1 MKKTILF
8 GMAAASVM
16 MLAASCSSSD
26 VEETATGQAQVSF
39 KISADTKANIRATR
53 AISDGTG
60 TDKLMYRVF
69 DKDGNV
75 IATQAL
81 TTETAT
87 DLLTGHTVTLAL
99 AKGQTYKVAFWAQN
113 SNCTAY
119 TVDQNMNVTVNYAGA
134 NNDET
139 RDAFFK
145 TVDITVTGNTAGSVT
160 LTRPFAQVN
169 VGDTDADKAAAAEAG
184 TVITESSVTIK
195 NAATS
200 LNVVTGKVSGSADV
214 TYTSAAIPTEKLSV
228 DIDGDGT
235 KEDYNYL
242 SMCYVL
248 PNDETTGA
256 AATVAE
262 AAFTFKPATGDDI
275 VLKDGLQNIPLQ
287 RNYRTNIVGNLL
299 AGNATFTVKVD
310 PAYEGDY
317 NPTLGPVYTV
327 TTSDEL
333 ATAAKNENAIITLSG
348 SDAFTLPTSI
358 ADGVTIKG
366 ETQSAVLEANTAVAY
381 HGMNVKFE
389 NLTYKNSTGNY
400 VGIQHSNSV
409 AYSNCIIEG
418 KPTMYATTATF
429 DNCTFKASTYE
440 YCIWTYGSQDIT
452 FNKCTFDTMGKA
464 VKVYI
469 ENNSALN
476 QVATFNGCTFKAT
489 NIPDGKGKAAIEIDG
504 TLNTTGSYAVYIN
517 NCTESGMVAGETS
530 GEKMW
535 NCDKG
540 SNTTTVYVDGTK
552 VYENGNKVTTE

>member
-8 GMAAASVM
+8 GMAAASLM

-26 VEETATGQAQVSF
+26 VEETATDQALVSF

-60 TDKLMYRVF
+60 TNQLTYRVF
-69 DKDGNV
+69 DKDGNA
-75 IATQAL
+75 ITTQDL
-81 TTETAT
+81 KTEDAT

-119 TVDQNMNVTVNYAGA
+119 TVGEDMNVAVSYDGE

-145 TVDITVTGNTAGSVT
+145 TVDITVTGNMSESVT
-160 LTRPFAQVN
+160 LTRPFAQIN
-169 VGDTDADKAAAAEAG
+169 VGDTDDDKDAAAEAG

-200 LNVVTGKVSGSADV
+200 LDVKTGKVSGSADV
-214 TYTSAAIPTEKLSV
+214 TYASAAIPTEKLSV

-262 AAFTFKPATGDDI
+262 AAFTFTPAQGADI

-299 AGNATFTVKVD
+299 ASTATFTVKVD

-317 NPTLGPVYTV
+317 NPKLGPTFTV
-327 TTSDEL
+327 TSSAEL
-333 ATAAKNENAIITLSG
+333 ATAALTENAIITLSG

-366 ETQSAVLEANTAVAY
+366 ETQNAVIEANTATS
-381 HGMNVKFE
+381 GIKNVKFE

-400 VGIQHSNSV
+400 IGIQHSNSV

-440 YCIWTYGSQDIT
+440 YCIWTYGSQNIT
-452 FNKCTFDTMGKA
+452 FNNCKFETKGKA
-464 VKVYI
+464 VKIYI
-469 ENNSALN
+469 ESAGVV
-476 QVATFNGCTFKAT
+476 QVATFNNCEFKAT
-489 NIPDGKGKAAIEIDG
+489 DVESGKGKAAIEIDG
-504 TLNTTGSYAVYIN
+504 RPNTTGSYTVYIN
-517 NCTESGMVAGETS
+517 NCTEDGMVAGETS

-535 NCDKG
+535 NCDAG

-552 VYENGNKVTTE
+552 VYENGNKVTE

>member
-8 GMAAASVM
+8 GMAAASLM

-26 VEETATGQAQVSF
+26 VEETATDQALVSF

-69 DKDGNV
+69 DKDGNA

-81 TTETAT
+81 KTEEAT
-87 DLLTGHTVTLAL
+87 DLLDGHTVTLAL

-113 SNCTAY
+113 SSCEAY
-119 TVDQNMNVTVNYAGA
+119 TVDENMNVTVSYDGA

-145 TVDITVTGNTAGSVT
+145 TVDITVTGNMSESVT
-160 LTRPFAQVN
+160 LTRPFAQIN
-169 VGDTDADKAAAAEAG
+169 VGDTDADLDAAKTAG
-184 TVITESSVTIK
+184 TEVKESAVTIK

-200 LNVVTGKVSGSADV
+200 LDVKTGKVSGSAEV

-262 AAFTFKPATGDDI
+262 AAFTFTPATGEAI
-275 VLKDGLQNIPLQ
+275 VLEDGLQNIPLQ

-299 AGNATFTVKVD
+299 ASTATFTVKVD
-310 PAYEGDY
+310 PAYEGEY
-317 NPTLGPVYTV
+317 NQKLGPVFTV

-366 ETQSAVLEANTAVAY
+366 ETQSAVIEANSAVTY
-381 HGMNVKFE
+381 GNLNVKFE
-389 NLTYKNSTGNY
+389 NLTYKNGLGNY
-400 VGIQHSNSV
+400 IGIYHSNSV

-452 FNKCTFDTMGKA
+452 FNNCKFETKGKA
-464 VKVYI
+464 VKIYTESGNLV
-469 ENNSALN
+469 
-476 QVATFNGCTFKAT
+476 QVATFNNCEFKAT
-489 NIPDGKGKAAIEIDG
+489 EVESGKGKAAIEIDG
-504 TLNTTGSYAVYIN
+504 THNTTGSYTVNIN
-517 NCTESGMVAGETS
+517 NCTEDGMVAGETS
-530 GEKMW
+530 GVKMW
-535 NCDKG
+535 NCDEG

-552 VYENGNKVTTE
+552 VYENGNKVTE

>member
-8 GMAAASVM
+8 GMAAASLM

-26 VEETATGQAQVSF
+26 VEETATDQALVSF

-60 TDKLMYRVF
+60 TNQLTYRVF
-69 DKDGNV
+69 DKDGNA

-81 TTETAT
+81 TKETAT
-87 DLLTGHTVTLAL
+87 DLLTGHTVTLSL

-119 TVDQNMNVTVNYAGA
+119 TVGEDMNVTVNYAGA

-145 TVDITVTGNTAGSVT
+145 TVDITVTGNMSESVT
-160 LTRPFAQVN
+160 LTRPFAQLN
-169 VGDTDADKAAAAEAG
+169 VGDTDDDLDAAKAAN
-184 TVITESSVTIK
+184 TVITESAVTIK

-200 LNVVTGKVSGSADV
+200 LDVKTGKVSGSAEV
-214 TYTSAAIPTEKLSV
+214 TYASAAIPTEKLSV
-228 DIDGDGT
+228 DIDGDGA

-262 AAFTFKPATGDDI
+262 AAFTFKPATGEAI
-275 VLKDGLQNIPLQ
+275 VLEDGLQNIPLQ

-299 AGNATFTVKVD
+299 ASTATFTVKVD
-310 PAYEGDY
+310 PAYVGDY
-317 NPTLGPVYTV
+317 NQKLGPTFTV
-327 TTSDEL
+327 TSSAEL
-333 ATAAKNENAIITLSG
+333 AAAALTENAIITLSG
-348 SDAFTLPTSI
+348 TAAFTLPTSI

-366 ETQSAVLEANTAVAY
+366 EKQSAVIEANTGVTY
-381 HGMNVKFE
+381 SGKNVKFE

-400 VGIQHSNSV
+400 VGIYHSNSV

-440 YCIWTYGSQDIT
+440 YCIWTYGSQNIT

-464 VKVYI
+464 AKVYI
-469 ENNSALN
+469 ENNAALN

-504 TLNTTGSYAVYIN
+504 TLNLNGSYTVYIN
-517 NCTESGMVAGETS
+517 NCTEDGMVAGETS

-552 VYENGNKVTTE
+552 VYENGNKVTE

>member
-26 VEETATGQAQVSF
+26 VEETATDQALVSF

-60 TDKLMYRVF
+60 TNQLTYRVF
-69 DKDGNV
+69 DKDGA
-75 IATQAL
+75 IITTQAL
-81 TTETAT
+81 KSETAT

-119 TVDQNMNVTVNYAGA
+119 TVDENMNVAVSYDGE

-145 TVDITVTGNTAGSVT
+145 TVDVTVTGNMSESVT
-160 LTRPFAQVN
+160 LTRPFAQIN
-169 VGDTDADKAAAAEAG
+169 VANTDADKTAAAEAG
-184 TVITESSVTIK
+184 TVITESAVTIK

-200 LNVVTGKVSGSADV
+200 LSVLTGKVSGSEDV

-262 AAFTFKPATGDDI
+262 AAFTFAPKSGEAI
-275 VLKDGLQNIPLQ
+275 ELKDGLQNIPLQ

-299 AGNATFTVKVD
+299 ASTATFTVKVD
-310 PAYEGDY
+310 PAYEGEY
-317 NPTLGPVYTV
+317 NQKLGPVFTV
-327 TTSDEL
+327 STSDEL
-333 ATAAKNENAIITLSG
+333 ATAALTENAIITLSG
-348 SDAFTLPTSI
+348 SAAFTLPTSI

-366 ETQSAVLEANTAVAY
+366 ETQSAVIEANTAVTY
-381 HGMNVKFE
+381 GDKNVKFE
-389 NLTYKNSTGNY
+389 NLTYKNKTANYIGLQHAASVSYKNCVITGR
-400 VGIQHSNSV
+400 
-409 AYSNCIIEG
+409 
-418 KPTMYATTATF
+418 PTMYATTATF
-429 DNCTFKASTYE
+429 DNCTFKQDTYD

-452 FNKCTFDTMGKA
+452 FNNCKFETKGKA
-464 VKVYI
+464 VKIYNESPSLV
-469 ENNSALN
+469 
-476 QVATFNGCTFKAT
+476 QVATFNNCEFKAT
-489 NIPDGKGKAAIEIDG
+489 DVESGNGKAAIEIDG
-504 TLNTTGSYAVYIN
+504 SLNTTGSYTVYIN
-517 NCTESGMVAGETS
+517 NCTEDGMVAGKTS

-535 NCDKG
+535 NCDEN

-552 VYENGNKVTTE
+552 VYENGNKVTE

>member
-8 GMAAASVM
+8 GMAAASLM

-26 VEETATGQAQVSF
+26 VEETATDQALVSF

-60 TDKLMYRVF
+60 TNQLTYRVF
-69 DKDGNV
+69 DKDGA
-75 IATQAL
+75 IITTQAL
-81 TTETAT
+81 KTEDAT

-119 TVDQNMNVTVNYAGA
+119 TVGEDMNVTVNYAGA

-145 TVDITVTGNTAGSVT
+145 TVDVTVTGNMSESVT
-160 LTRPFAQVN
+160 LTRPFAQIN
-169 VGDTDADKAAAAEAG
+169 VGDTDEDLAAAKTAG
-184 TVITESSVTIK
+184 TVITESAVTIK

-200 LNVVTGKVSGSADV
+200 LSVLTGKVSGSEDV

-299 AGNATFTVKVD
+299 ASTATFTVKVD
-310 PAYEGDY
+310 PAYEGEY
-317 NPTLGPVYTV
+317 NQKLGPVFTV
-327 TTSDEL
+327 SSSDEL
-333 ATAAKNENAIITLSG
+333 ATAALTENAIITLSG
-348 SDAFTLPTSI
+348 SAAFTLPTSI

-366 ETQSAVLEANTAVAY
+366 ETQSAVIEAYSAVTY
-381 HGMNVKFE
+381 GSKNVKFE
-389 NLTYKNSTGNY
+389 NLTYKNGTGDY
-400 VGIQHSNSV
+400 IGLQHAASV
-409 AYSNCIIEG
+409 SYKNCVITG
-418 KPTMYATTATF
+418 RPTMYAATATF
-429 DNCTFKASTYE
+429 DNCTFKQDTYD
-440 YCIWTYGSQDIT
+440 YCIWTYSSQDIT
-452 FNKCTFDTMGKA
+452 FNNCTFDTMGKA

-469 ENNSALN
+469 EETTLN
-476 QVATFNGCTFKAT
+476 QVATFNGCTFKAA
-489 NIPDGKGKAAIEIDG
+489 NIPSGKGKAAIEIDG
-504 TLNTTGSYAVYIN
+504 TLIKGSYTVYIN
-517 NCTESGMVAGETS
+517 NCTEDGMVDGETS

-540 SNTTTVYVDGTK
+540 SNTTTVYVDGKK
-552 VYENGNKVTTE
+552 VYDNGTQVTTE

>member
-26 VEETATGQAQVSF
+26 VEETATDQALVSF

-69 DKDGNV
+69 DKDGNA
-75 IATQAL
+75 ITTQAL
-81 TTETAT
+81 KSETAT

-119 TVDQNMNVTVNYAGA
+119 TVGEDMNVTVSYDGE

-145 TVDITVTGNTAGSVT
+145 TVDVTVTGNMSESVT
-160 LTRPFAQVN
+160 LTRPFAQIN
-169 VGDTDADKAAAAEAG
+169 VGDTDDDLAAAEASG
-184 TVITESSVTIK
+184 IVIEKSSVTIK
-195 NAATS
+195 NAATK
-200 LNVVTGKVSGSADV
+200 LNVLDGTVSGEADV

-262 AAFTFKPATGDDI
+262 AAFTFKPTTGEAI
-275 VLKDGLQNIPLQ
+275 ELKDGLQNIPLQ

-299 AGNATFTVKVD
+299 ASTATFTVKVD

-317 NPTLGPVYTV
+317 NQKLGPVYTV
-327 TTSDEL
+327 TTSEDL
-333 ATAAKNENAIITLSG
+333 ATAALSENAIITLSG

-366 ETQSAVLEANTAVAY
+366 ETQSAVLEANTGVTY
-381 HGMNVKFE
+381 GNMNVKFE
-389 NLTYKNSTGNY
+389 NLTYKNGTDNY
-400 VGIQHSNSV
+400 IGIYHSNSV

-418 KPTMYATTATF
+418 KPTMYAVTATF

-440 YCIWTYGSQDIT
+440 YCIWTYGSQNITFNNCTFETMGKCVKVYNEGSDLVQTAT
-452 FNKCTFDTMGKA
+452 FNKCTF
-464 VKVYI
+464 
-469 ENNSALN
+469 N
-476 QVATFNGCTFKAT
+476 AT
-489 NIPDGKGKAAIEIDG
+489 NIPEGKGKAAIEIDG
-504 TLNTTGSYAVYIN
+504 HYNTTGSYTVNIN

-530 GEKMW
+530 GDKMW
-535 NCDKG
+535 NCDAG

-552 VYENGNKVTTE
+552 VYEYGNKVE

>member
-8 GMAAASVM
+8 GMAAASLM

-26 VEETATGQAQVSF
+26 VEETATDQALVSF

-60 TDKLMYRVF
+60 TNKLMYRVF
-69 DKDGNV
+69 DKDGA
-75 IATQAL
+75 IITTQAL
-81 TTETAT
+81 KTEDAT

-119 TVDQNMNVTVNYAGA
+119 TVGEDMNVAVSYDGE

-145 TVDITVTGNTAGSVT
+145 TVDVTVTGNMSESVT
-160 LTRPFAQVN
+160 LTRPFAQIN
-169 VGDTDADKAAAAEAG
+169 VGDTDDDLAAAKTAG
-184 TVITESSVTIK
+184 TVITESAVTIK

-200 LNVVTGKVSGSADV
+200 LDVKTGKVSGSAEV

-262 AAFTFKPATGDDI
+262 AAFTFKPTKGDDI

-299 AGNATFTVKVD
+299 ASTATFTVKVD
-310 PAYEGDY
+310 PAYEGEY
-317 NPTLGPVYTV
+317 NQKLGPVFTV
-327 TTSDEL
+327 SSSDEL
-333 ATAAKNENAIITLSG
+333 AAAALTENAIITLSG
-348 SDAFTLPTSI
+348 SEAFTLPTSI

-366 ETQSAVLEANTAVAY
+366 ETQSAVIEATTAVTY
-381 HGMNVKFE
+381 GDKNVKFE
-389 NLTYKNSTGNY
+389 NLTY
-400 VGIQHSNSV
+400 SNSSV
-409 AYSNCIIEG
+409 NYIGLQHATSVSYKNCVITG
-418 KPTMYATTATF
+418 RPTMYATTATF
-429 DNCTFKASTYE
+429 DNCTFKQDE
-440 YCIWTYGSQDIT
+440 FDYCIWTYGSQDIT
-452 FNKCTFDTMGKA
+452 FNNCTFDTMGKA
-464 VKVYI
+464 VKIYT
-469 ENNSALN
+469 ESGALV
-476 QVATFNGCTFKAT
+476 QVATFNKCTFKAT
-489 NIPDGKGKAAIEIDG
+489 NIPEGKGKAAIEIDG
-504 TLNTTGSYAVYIN
+504 TLNLNGSYTVYIN
-517 NCTESGMVAGETS
+517 NCTEDGMVAGETS

-540 SNTTTVYVDGTK
+540 SNTTTVYVDGKKVYDNGTK
-552 VYENGNKVTTE
+552 VTE

>member
-8 GMAAASVM
+8 GMAAASLM

-26 VEETATGQAQVSF
+26 VEETATDQALVSF

-60 TDKLMYRVF
+60 TNQLTYRVF
-69 DKDGNV
+69 DKDGNA
-75 IATQAL
+75 ITTQAL
-81 TTETAT
+81 KTEDAN

-119 TVDQNMNVTVNYAGA
+119 TVDENMNVAVNYAGA

-145 TVDITVTGNTAGSVT
+145 TVDITVTGNMSESVT
-160 LTRPFAQVN
+160 LTRPFAQIN
-169 VGDTDADKAAAAEAG
+169 VGDTDDDLAAAKEAG
-184 TVITESSVTIK
+184 TVITESAVTIK

-200 LNVVTGKVSGSADV
+200 LDVKTGKVSGSAEV
-214 TYTSAAIPTEKLSV
+214 TYASAAIPTEKLSV
-228 DIDGDGT
+228 DIDGDGA
-235 KEDYNYL
+235 KEAYNYL

-262 AAFTFKPATGDDI
+262 AAFTFTPATGEAI
-275 VLKDGLQNIPLQ
+275 VLEDGLQNIPLQ

-299 AGNATFTVKVD
+299 ASTATFTVKVD
-310 PAYEGDY
+310 PAYEGEY
-317 NPTLGPVYTV
+317 NQKLGPTFTV
-327 TTSDEL
+327 TSSADL
-333 ATAAKNENAIITLSG
+333 AAAALTENAIITLSG

-366 ETQSAVLEANTAVAY
+366 ETQSAVIKANTGVTY
-381 HGMNVKFE
+381 SGKNVKFE

-400 VGIQHSNSV
+400 VGIYHSNSV

-440 YCIWTYGSQDIT
+440 YCIWTYGSQNLT

-464 VKVYI
+464 VKVYN
-469 ENNSALN
+469 ESATLN

-489 NIPDGKGKAAIEIDG
+489 NIPEGKGKAAIEIDSRQ
-504 TLNTTGSYAVYIN
+504 TTNGNYKVVVN
-517 NCTESGMVAGETS
+517 NCTHTGFVAGEIS
-530 GEKMW
+530 GNTLW
-535 NCDKG
+535 NVEG
-540 SNTTTVYVDGTK
+540 SNATVIVDGTT
-552 VYENGNKVTTE
+552 VFPTE